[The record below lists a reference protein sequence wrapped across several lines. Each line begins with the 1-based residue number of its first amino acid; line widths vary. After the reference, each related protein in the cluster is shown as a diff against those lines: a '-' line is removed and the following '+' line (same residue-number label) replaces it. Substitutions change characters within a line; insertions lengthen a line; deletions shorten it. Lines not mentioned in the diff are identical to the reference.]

1 MTGIDA
7 ADLPLVASADV
18 TRLQAA
24 LAAVDR
30 GEPEAL
36 GELFDACAE
45 DLYGLALCRTG
56 HVQDAEDVLQEVF
69 VRLARTRARL
79 G

>member
-24 LAAVDR
+24 LAAV
-30 GEPEAL
+30 GMSESEAL
-36 GELFDACAE
+36 GELFDACGA

-56 HVQDAEDVLQEVF
+56 HVQDAEDVL
-69 VRLARTRARL
+69 RLVLDERI
-79 G
+79 